1 MQKTL
6 KILPLRLTP
15 HSDRTSIL
23 NAYSR
28 EMGRV
33 AFAVPSGKGAGAA
46 RRRALLMPLNPV
58 EVVASSRP
66 GTELMTFREPRAL
79 MPLHWVMSSPE
90 RSAVALF
97 MAEVIERVLRQSES
111 EPLMFDFLFDA
122 VSRLNH
128 PDTPAANFHLC
139 FMIHL
144 AGMLGIAPDHK
155 DYHPGMVFDMAD
167 GIFRLTMPLH
177 GRALSAA
184 DSKAAA
190 TFMRMTWENQAA
202 FRLDRRRRN
211 DILDLIL
218 DYYTLHL
225 ADLSTLRSP
234 AILRTL
240 F

>member
-6 KILPLRLTP
+6 KILPLRLMP

-33 AFAVPSGKGAGAA
+33 AFAVPSGKGAGAS

-79 MPLHWVMSSPE
+79 MPLHLVMSSPE
-90 RSAVALF
+90 RAAVALF
-97 MAEVIERVLRQSES
+97 IAEVLERVLRQSES
-111 EPLMFDFLFDA
+111 EPLMFDFLLD
-122 VSRLNH
+122 VVGRLND
-128 PDTPAANFHLC
+128 PATPAANFHLC

-144 AGMLGIAPDHK
+144 AGMLGIAPDYK
-155 DYHPGMVFDMAD
+155 DYRPGMVFDMVD

-184 DSKAAA
+184 DSKTAA
-190 TFMRMTWENQAA
+190 TFMRMTWANQSA

-211 DILDLIL
+211 DILDHIL

>member
-33 AFAVPSGKGAGAA
+33 AFAVASGSGAGAA

-58 EVVASSRP
+58 EVVASVRS
-66 GTELMTFREPRAL
+66 GSELMTFREPRAL
-79 MPLHWVMSSPE
+79 MPLHGIMSSPE

-97 MAEVIERVLRQSES
+97 IAEVLERVLRQSEP
-111 EPLMFDFLFDA
+111 EPTVFDFLVDS
-122 VSRLNH
+122 VGRLNN
-128 PDTPAANFHLC
+128 PEVAAANFHLC
-139 FMIHL
+139 FLVRL
-144 AGMLGIAPDHK
+144 AAMLGIAPDPT
-155 DYHPGMVFDMAD
+155 DYRRGMVFDMVD
-167 GIFRLTMPLH
+167 GVFRLSMPLH
-177 GRALSAA
+177 GRALSAS
-184 DSKAAA
+184 DSGVAAL
-190 TFMRMTWENQAA
+190 FMRMTWENQAA

-211 DILDLIL
+211 EILERIL
-218 DYYTLHL
+218 DYYSLHL
-225 ADLSTLRSP
+225 ADMTTLRSP
-234 AILRTL
+234 SILRSL